1 MAQWCCRFL
10 DSGRGCRY
18 GCYKG
23 SDGVRVYACGR
34 QPEPCRYV
42 SRKGGCR
49 LGCTENLKV
58 CHDFAEHGICR
69 WDPWC
74 YKSHVKPED
83 SWSQSDERTSAG
95 QSQSNERTSA
105 GRSQSDEKTSAE
117 LIKAA
122 YGTKWKEFHENG
134 MLQDEMQD
142 MIDLV
147 RGKQGHWRLYK
158 VSQTP
163 EEKKIEALLIMGFGE
178 ADRDFTREELLA
190 RQKQLRSKVHPDK
203 TKIKT
208 DELFATID
216 AACELLKEE

>member
-23 SDGVRVYACGR
+23 SDGAPVYVCR
-34 QPEPCRYV
+34 REQFRMCRYV
-42 SRKGGCR
+42 PRRGGCR
-49 LGCTENLKV
+49 WGCTENLKV
-58 CHDFAEHGICR
+58 CHDFAEYGICR
-69 WDPWC
+69 RDWC
-74 YKSHVKPED
+74 YKAHVKPED

-134 MLQDEMQD
+134 MLQDEMRD

-147 RGKQGHWRLYK
+147 RGKPEHWRAYN

-163 EEKKIEALLIMGFGE
+163 EEKKTEALLIMGFE
-178 ADRDFTREELLA
+178 ETDRDVTEEELLA
-190 RQKQLRSKVHPDK
+190 RRKQLRKKLHPDK
-203 TKIKT
+203 NINKT
-208 DELFATID
+208 DELFVAID
-216 AACELLKEE
+216 AAYELLTG

>member
-1 MAQWCCRFL
+1 MAQWTCRFL
-10 DSGRGCRY
+10 DSGRDCRK
-18 GCYKG
+18 GCYEG
-23 SDGVRVYACGR
+23 SDGVRVYVCRR

-42 SRKGGCR
+42 ARKGGCR
-49 LGCTENLKV
+49 WGCTETLKV
-58 CHDFAEHGICR
+58 CHDFAEYGTCR
-69 WDPWC
+69 RSWC
-74 YKSHVKPED
+74 YKSHVKPEESRSYKSHVKPED
-83 SWSQSDERTSAG
+83 SRSQSDERTSAG
-95 QSQSNERTSA
+95 HIQ
-105 GRSQSDEKTSAE
+105 
-117 LIKAA
+117 AA
-122 YGTKWKEFHENG
+122 YGKKWQEFHEKG
-134 MLQDEMQD
+134 MPMDEMQD

>member
-1 MAQWCCRFL
+1 MVQWSCRYL
-10 DSGRGCRY
+10 DSGRVCRQ
-18 GCYKG
+18 GCYVG
-23 SDGVRVYACGR
+23 SDGKPVYVCGR
-34 QPEPCRYV
+34 SSICRYV
-42 SRKGGCR
+42 ARKGGCR
-49 LGCTENLKV
+49 WGCTETLKV
-58 CHDFAEHGICR
+58 CHEFAQHGTCS

-83 SWSQSDERTSAG
+83 SRSQSDERTSAG
-95 QSQSNERTSA
+95 HIQ
-105 GRSQSDEKTSAE
+105 
-117 LIKAA
+117 AA
-122 YGTKWKEFHENG
+122 YGKKWQEFHEKG
-134 MLQDEMQD
+134 MPMDEMQD

>member
-58 CHDFAEHGICR
+58 CHDFAEYGICR
-69 WDPWC
+69 RDWC
-74 YKSHVKPED
+74 YKAHVKPED